1 MILKCRLD
9 KFGDHA
15 GKSLRYITDG
25 IWGDMLCVTVSSPQ
39 WKAQDYYVDIRLQ
52 SRCMESK
59 SPFNLPN
66 YLTSSEEEFFSGLNI
81 VDEIYEESKT
91 NLERKK

>member
-15 GKSLRYITDG
+15 GKSLRYISNG
-25 IWGDMLCVTVSSPQ
+25 IYKDMLCVTVDSPDYYN
-39 WKAQDYYVDIRLQ
+39 KSYYVDIRLQ

-81 VDEIYEESKT
+81 VDEIYEETKT
-91 NLERKK
+91 NLEIRK